1 MSGTTLISAR
11 VPAEVAQRLEALA
24 SETHRSKS
32 YLAAQAIE
40 EFVNLQE
47 WQVAAIKEG
56 MAAAEKG
63 KVKSHA
69 QALAILNSWGKSKN
83 GKN

>member
-11 VPAEVAQRLEALA
+11 VPEEVAQRLEALA
-24 SETHRSKS
+24 SATHRSKS

-40 EFVNLQE
+40 EFVDLQE

-56 MAAAEKG
+56 MVAAEKG
-63 KVKSHA
+63 KVKGHA
-69 QALAILNSWGKSKN
+69 QALDILKSWGRNAKN
-83 GKN
+83 

>member
-1 MSGTTLISAR
+1 MSGTILISAR
-11 VPAEVAQRLEALA
+11 VPEEVAQRLEALA
-24 SETHRSKS
+24 NETHRSKS

-40 EFVNLQE
+40 EFVDLQE

-56 MAAAEKG
+56 MVAAEKG

-69 QALAILNSWGKSKN
+69 QALAILNAWGRNAKS
-83 GKN
+83 

>member
-1 MSGTTLISAR
+1 MSGTILISAR
-11 VPAEVAQRLEALA
+11 VPEEVAQRLEALA

-40 EFVNLQE
+40 EFVDLQE

-56 MAAAEKG
+56 MAAAERG
-63 KVKSHA
+63 EVKSHV
-69 QALAILNSWGKSKN
+69 QALAILNTWGKRKN
-83 GKN
+83 AKN

>member
-11 VPAEVAQRLEALA
+11 VPEEVAQRLEVLA
-24 SETHRSKS
+24 NETNRSKS

-40 EFVNLQE
+40 EFVDLQE

-69 QALAILNSWGKSKN
+69 QALDILNAWGRNAKN
-83 GKN
+83 